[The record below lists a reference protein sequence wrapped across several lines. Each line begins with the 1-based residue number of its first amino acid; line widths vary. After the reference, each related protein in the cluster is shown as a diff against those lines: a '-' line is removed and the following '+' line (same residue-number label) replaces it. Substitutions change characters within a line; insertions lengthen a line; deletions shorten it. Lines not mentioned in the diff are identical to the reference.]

1 MPESGGPTTQS
12 GILYQNSWSALFLGR
27 LLDPRPRSS
36 SDSVIAVRV
45 EAPDAV
51 DDSVVTHTDGAKTFI
66 QAKESMSA
74 SGSAWDGLWQ
84 DFYNQLK
91 TLKIDCDR
99 LILAVGNW
107 SNDVGA
113 LREACQRARGK
124 NSSDEWLKSLSG
136 TQNAIIQKIINVL
149 PTKSKE
155 DAYRIAAS
163 TEVWVQTL
171 EQLENELV
179 HNFIPPSS
187 IDVKTLFSLLRDMV
201 GGNARVRGTFHQ
213 ADLLDRL
220 QIEHKISVR
229 DTPEWGMDQY
239 RTTVQT
245 MHGTLSVP
253 GTGVSG
259 PIKEMFLWLPLRD
272 RSGENL
278 HRDFEEEDLYWRQQT
293 IRNVVELQTF
303 PRTEPRRAIIDASA
317 GFGKTTLLHA
327 LTHRLSSDSV
337 FVPAIVSLDAL
348 AESKQTI
355 HDYLN
360 SCLNNEYNV
369 ALDWTR
375 LCEGGRAVLFFDGLD
390 ELTDIDRAVVTRAVA
405 LFGAR
410 FPRTAWVLTVRDG
423 SALPQPLDAQRLDIE
438 RLDNTR
444 VVELSKAYQACGS
457 RISHERLSEHMW
469 RHPDLAHLLRIPLFL
484 ALVLATVKP
493 EDDLPR
499 SRSDLLETY
508 LNVIFAPER
517 YKPIHSQP
525 ARIDDLREAA
535 QYLACKGL
543 ESDSI
548 GLSEQQAKQ
557 LLRSS
562 SFGEQAGV
570 YLEHLIRFGLLR
582 RKGIRLQFTYPI
594 VQEYLAACWL
604 ARESAE
610 HIGERF
616 RNVVRRPWAQAIQ
629 FSLEM
634 HPDAEQIV
642 QAQLELPDDAFHTV
656 LRLIGRCIV
665 NGARLSPTLKAKVG
679 DRLADSWA
687 SESWAIMNTIGLLL
701 VDGFVDKLPSKAESF
716 LESGRMLHSGG
727 AEIVSAKNDPAFTKR
742 VLEGFLGKD
751 LQHECWLHRWQEAV
765 NRIAKDALSMYV
777 ERARSN
783 ETTADEIASIA
794 RLMSQLPP
802 TELLPGAGR
811 EIATDES
818 LPTLIRMAGFQLG
831 ERPIEARAMQLL
843 APILRATDSTITYWE
858 QLIADNFFWNI
869 DSAHN
874 EFIGLAGIPEVQD
887 RVLNSLAKKLFE
899 SDRLLPEQHEIL
911 RSAMEVAGGERRI
924 KLQLLL
930 AMTGDKVAA
939 AEIVDKLDEVS
950 EEVVNIW
957 CFNANHFSEVCCI
970 KAIAK
975 LRQRDTIPISALSCL
990 LTGITYKMAPSLD
1003 CGGVLDHPQKH
1014 PSYQLFIEWIDEVLE
1029 RKQDLP
1035 LQEKCRALGIQKEL
1049 GYVLA
1054 FKEIEALLRAL
1065 WDEYCALGDEVKGFD
1080 LAQQIENCIRTM
1092 DTAMYIRC
1100 HPLLREVACSAAPNA
1115 NRKALEALAQ
1125 IGDIQELE
1133 WMTVKYGESEGD
1145 IRQNIFASA
1154 ERLAARLG
1162 KRIVRKE
1169 RNLVIEDW

>member
-36 SDSVIAVRV
+36 SESVIAVRV
-45 EAPDAV
+45 EAPDVV
-51 DDSVVTHTDGAKTFI
+51 DDSVITHTDGAKKFI
-66 QAKESMSA
+66 QAKENIST
-74 SGSAWDGLWQ
+74 SGDVWSGLWQ
-84 DFYNQLK
+84 DFFIQLQA
-91 TLKIDCDR
+91 LNADCDR

-124 NSSDEWLKSLSG
+124 NCVEEWLASLSG
-136 TQNAIIQKIINVL
+136 TQNAIIQKIVDVL

-155 DAYRIAAS
+155 DAYRIASS
-163 TEVWVQTL
+163 TEVWVHTL

-179 HNFIPPSS
+179 PNYIPPASV
-187 IDVKTLFSLLRDMV
+187 DAKTLFSLLRDMV

-220 QIEHKISVR
+220 QKDHKIFIR
-229 DTPEWGMDQY
+229 DTPEWGLDQY
-239 RTTVQT
+239 RVAVHK
-245 MHGTLSVP
+245 MYGTLSVP
-253 GTGVSG
+253 GTRVSG
-259 PIKEMFLWLPLRD
+259 SIEKMFLWLPLRD

-293 IRNVVELQTF
+293 IRNLIDLKAF

-317 GFGKTTLLHA
+317 GFGKSTLIQA

-337 FVPAIVSLDAL
+337 YIPAIIPLDAL

-360 SCLNNEYNV
+360 SCLNTEYKV

-390 ELTDIDRAVVTRAVA
+390 ELADIDRACVTRAVA

-410 FPRTAWVLTVRDG
+410 FPRTSWVLTVRDG

-438 RLDNTR
+438 RLDNTL
-444 VVELSKAYQACGS
+444 VVALAKAYQACGS

-499 SRSDLLETY
+499 SRSELLETY

-517 YKPIHSQP
+517 YKPTHSQT

-543 ESDSI
+543 ESESI
-548 GLSEQQAKQ
+548 GLSEHQAKQ

-562 SFGEQAGV
+562 SFGEKPSV
-570 YLEHLIRFGLLR
+570 YLEHLVRFGLLR

-604 ARESAE
+604 VRESAD

-616 RNVVRRPWAQAIQ
+616 RNVIRRPWAQAIQ

-634 HPDAEQIV
+634 HPDAEQVV

-656 LRLIGRCIV
+656 LRLIGRCTV
-665 NGARLSPTLKAKVG
+665 NGARLSPALKTEIG
-679 DRLADSWA
+679 DRLADAWA
-687 SESWAIMNTIGLLL
+687 SESWNIMSAIGLLL
-701 VDGFVDKLPSKAESF
+701 ADGFVDKLPAKAEE
-716 LESGRMLHSGG
+716 LLARGRMLHSGG
-727 AEIVSAKNDPAFTKR
+727 AEIVSAKNDPAFTRR
-742 VLEGFLGKD
+742 VLEGFLRND
-751 LQHECWLHRWQEAV
+751 LEHHCWLHGWQEAV
-765 NRIAKDALSMYV
+765 NRIANDALIMYV
-777 ERARSN
+777 ERARSD

-794 RLMSQLPP
+794 KLMSHLPP
-802 TELLPGAGR
+802 TELRYGAWQ

-818 LPTLIRMAGFQLG
+818 LPCLIRLAGYHLG
-831 ERPIEARAMQLL
+831 DRPIEASAIQLL
-843 APILRATDSTITYWE
+843 TPILRANDGTITLWE
-858 QLIADNFFWNI
+858 QLIADDFFWNI
-869 DSAHN
+869 DGARN
-874 EFIGLAGIPEVQD
+874 EFICLAGIPEVQD
-887 RVLNSLAKKLFE
+887 RVIFSLAKTLFE
-899 SDRLLPEQHEIL
+899 TERLLPEQHEVL
-911 RSAMEVAGGERRI
+911 RSAMEAAGGERRI

-930 AMTGDKVAA
+930 AMAGDEVAA
-939 AEIVDKLDEVS
+939 AEIVDKLNEVS
-950 EEVVNIW
+950 DEVVNIW
-957 CFNANHFSEVCCI
+957 CFNANHFSEGCCI
-970 KAIAK
+970 KAIVK
-975 LRQRDTIPISALSCL
+975 LRQRHTIPISSLSCIL
-990 LTGITYKMAPSLD
+990 MGITYILAPSLD
-1003 CGGVLDHPQKH
+1003 CSGVLDHPQKH
-1014 PSYQLFIEWIDEVLE
+1014 PNYQLFIEWINEVLE
-1029 RKQDLP
+1029 REQDLP
-1035 LQEKCRALGIQKEL
+1035 LHEKCRVLSIKKEL
-1049 GYVLA
+1049 GYVLT
-1054 FKEIEALLRAL
+1054 FEEIEALFRAL
-1065 WDEYCALGDEVKGFD
+1065 WDEYCALGDQDRGFE
-1080 LAQQIENCIRTM
+1080 LSQQIESCIRAM
-1092 DTAMYIRC
+1092 DTTMYTRC
-1100 HPLLREVACSAAPNA
+1100 HSLLREVACSDAPNG
-1115 NRKALEALAQ
+1115 NRTALEALSQ

-1133 WMTVKYGESEGD
+1133 WMTVKYGESKGD
-1145 IRQNIFASA
+1145 IRQNIFGTA

-1162 KRIVRKE
+1162 KRVVRKE
-1169 RNLVIEDW
+1169 CNLVIEDW